1 MMSIKLP
8 IKLCKSL
15 KFQAKFSIL
24 ITFLV
29 ILTVASVVAVVSV
42 LQRRAILEE
51 VQKKAFGLTSVLAHS
66 CVRAVLT
73 DDYLFLQE
81 LIDSITDKAD
91 VVYAMILD
99 QTGKVIVHSDTQDRG
114 KRYADERATNAV
126 RSPRPLLQSFRS
138 PPSAS
143 LRAGQETHHGR
154 RMWDLSVPVLMMPGL
169 KKVATARVG
178 FSLESAYAEVARTRN
193 RILLIGLTAALLGI
207 AFAWFLARAVT
218 QPLHVLV
225 AASRR
230 IGAGELTHRVQ
241 VDAQDEIG
249 ELASAFNRMS
259 AELQKRREEL
269 DRKIRQLARL
279 TNYNES
285 ILQSMNS
292 GVITVNP
299 EGRIVAFNESAERIT
314 GLRAHSARGSLFK
327 AYLAPYTP
335 LNIAIEE
342 ALSSGQIRTDSET
355 NLLREESEEH
365 FLRFSTRLLNHTNGS
380 GSGGV
385 LLLFT
390 DITRLKHVEEEIRRA
405 EKMAA
410 LGTTAASIAHE
421 IKTPLTS
428 VRTFTELLPRK
439 YASTAFR
446 TRFVNTVLPQVDRL
460 SVFVDDLLDFGRIH
474 KPRLRP
480 TEVNAVVAEAF
491 ILLHEAF
498 REHDVHVHQNL
509 ASLPPIPADS
519 EQLGQVVLNI
529 LRNAVE
535 ATPQDGIIEVST
547 RIAANEPEEDEVI
560 QIIISD
566 TGCGIPKSNL
576 SHLFEPFFSTKPKGS
591 GLGLAISYNIVRD
604 HGGTI
609 RVESRE
615 GKGTTFTIVLPAEQP
630 DRPLSLV
637 SDAC

>member
-1 MMSIKLP
+1 MSIKLP
-8 IKLCKSL
+8 IKLYKRL
-15 KFQAKFSIL
+15 KFRAKFSII

-42 LQRRAILEE
+42 FQRRAILEE
-51 VQKKAFGLTSVLAHS
+51 VRKKAFGLTSVLAHS
-66 CVRAVLT
+66 SVQAVLT

-99 QTGKVIVHSDTQDRG
+99 QTGRVIVHSDSQDRG
-114 KRYADERATNAV
+114 KRYTDDRTANAV
-126 RSPRPLLQSFRS
+126 KSPRPLLQSFRS
-138 PPSAS
+138 LPSAS
-143 LRAGQETHHGR
+143 LSTDQNNHRGQ

-169 KKVATARVG
+169 KKVATARIG

-193 RILLIGLTAALLGI
+193 RILLIGFTAAFLGI

-218 QPLHVLV
+218 QPLQLLV

-230 IGAGELTHRVQ
+230 IGAGELTHRVH
-241 VDAQDEIG
+241 VDGQDEIG

-269 DRKIRQLARL
+269 DRKIRELARL

-314 GLRAHSARGSLFK
+314 GLPAHSARGCLFK

-335 LNIAIEE
+335 LNTAIEE
-342 ALSSGQIRTDSET
+342 ALSSGRIRTDNET
-355 NLLREESEEH
+355 KLLRDESGEH

-410 LGTTAASIAHE
+410 LGATAASIAHE

-439 YASTAFR
+439 FASPEFR

-480 TEVNAVVAEAF
+480 TEVNAVVDEAF

-509 ASLPPIPADS
+509 ASLPSIPADS

-535 ATPQDGIIEVST
+535 ATPRGGTIEVST
-547 RIAANEPEEDEVI
+547 RIAASELEESEVI
-560 QIIISD
+560 QLIISD
-566 TGCGIPKSNL
+566 TGCGIPQSNL
-576 SHLFEPFFSTKPKGS
+576 NHLFEPFFSTKPKGS

-609 RVESRE
+609 RVESQE
-615 GKGTTFTIVLPAEQP
+615 GEGTTFTILLPVEQT

>member
-1 MMSIKLP
+1 MRSIKLP
-8 IKLCKSL
+8 IKLYKRL

-24 ITFLV
+24 ITVLV
-29 ILTVASVVAVVSV
+29 ILTVASVVALVSV

-51 VQKKAFGLTSVLAHS
+51 VRKKAFGLTSVLAHS
-66 CVRAVLT
+66 CVQAVLT

-114 KRYADERATNAV
+114 SRYTDERTMDAIK
-126 RSPRPLLQSFRS
+126 SPRPLLQSFRS

-143 LRAGQETHHGR
+143 LRTGQDSHHGQ

-169 KKVATARVG
+169 KKVATARIG

-193 RILLIGLTAALLGI
+193 RILLIGFTAALLGI

-230 IGAGELTHRVQ
+230 IGAGELTHRVH
-241 VDAQDEIG
+241 VDGQDEIG

-269 DRKIRQLARL
+269 DRKIHQLARL

-314 GLRAHSARGSLFK
+314 GLRAHSARGCLFK

-342 ALSSGQIRTDSET
+342 ALSSGRIRTDSET
-355 NLLREESEEH
+355 ELLRDERGER

-380 GSGGV
+380 ESGGV

-410 LGTTAASIAHE
+410 LGSTAASIAHE

-439 YASTAFR
+439 FSSPEFR
-446 TRFVNTVLPQVDRL
+446 ARFVNTVLPQVDRL
-460 SVFVDDLLDFGRIH
+460 SVFVDDLLDFGRVH

-480 TEVNAVVAEAF
+480 TEVNAVVNEAF
-491 ILLHEAF
+491 ILLDEAF
-498 REHDVHVHQNL
+498 RERDIHVHQTL
-509 ASLPPIPADS
+509 SSLPSIPADS

-529 LRNAVE
+529 LRNAAE
-535 ATPQDGIIEVST
+535 ATPQGGTIEVGT
-547 RIAANEPEEDEVI
+547 RIAANEPEEGEVI
-560 QIIISD
+560 QIIVSD
-566 TGCGIPKSNL
+566 TGCGIPESNL

-604 HGGTI
+604 HGGMI
-609 RVESRE
+609 RVESQE
-615 GKGTTFTIVLPAEQP
+615 GKGTTFTILLPAEQP

>member
-1 MMSIKLP
+1 MRIKLP
-8 IKLCKSL
+8 IKLYKRL

-42 LQRRAILEE
+42 FQRRAILEE
-51 VQKKAFGLTSVLAHS
+51 VRKKAFGLTSVLAHS
-66 CVRAVLT
+66 SVQAVLT

-99 QTGKVIVHSDTQDRG
+99 QTGRVIVHSDTQDRG
-114 KRYADERATNAV
+114 KRYADQRAANAV
-126 RSPRPLLQSFRS
+126 KSPRPLLQSFRS
-138 PPSAS
+138 SP
-143 LRAGQETHHGR
+143 GTDQDNHQEE

-169 KKVATARVG
+169 QKVATARIG

-193 RILLIGLTAALLGI
+193 RILLIGFTAALLGI
-207 AFAWFLARAVT
+207 VFAWFLARAVT

-230 IGAGELTHRVQ
+230 IGAGELTHRVH
-241 VDAQDEIG
+241 VDGQDEIG

-259 AELQKRREEL
+259 AELQKRKEEL
-269 DRKIRQLARL
+269 DRKIHQLARL

-314 GLRAHSARGSLFK
+314 GLRAHSARGCLFK

-335 LNIAIEE
+335 LNTAIEE
-342 ALSSGQIRTDSET
+342 ALSSGRIRTDSET
-355 NLLREESEEH
+355 ALLRDEIGEH
-365 FLRFSTRLLNHTNGS
+365 YLRFSTRLLNHTNGS

-410 LGTTAASIAHE
+410 LGATAASIAHE

-439 YASTAFR
+439 FASPEFR

-480 TEVNAVVAEAF
+480 TEVNAVVDEAF
-491 ILLHEAF
+491 ILLHEF
-498 REHDVHVHQNL
+498 SREHDVHVHQNL
-509 ASLPPIPADS
+509 ASLPSIPADS

-535 ATPQDGIIEVST
+535 ATPQGGTIEVGT
-547 RIAANEPEEDEVI
+547 RIAANDPEEGEVI

-566 TGCGIPKSNL
+566 TGCGIPESNL

-609 RVESRE
+609 QVESQE
-615 GKGTTFTIVLPAEQP
+615 GKGTTFTILLRAEQP
-630 DRPLSLV
+630 DRSLSLV

>member
-1 MMSIKLP
+1 MYLELP
-8 IKLCKSL
+8 FMLYKRLRL
-15 KFQAKFSIL
+15 RAKFSVI

-29 ILTVASVVAVVSV
+29 ILTVASVVVVVSF
-42 LQRRAILEE
+42 LQKRAILEE
-51 VQKKAFGLTSVLAHS
+51 VRKKAFGLSSVLAHS
-66 CVRAVLT
+66 SVQAVLT

-81 LIDSITDKAD
+81 IIDSLTDKAD

-99 QTGKVIVHSDTQDRG
+99 NAGKVIVHSNTQDRG
-114 KRYADERATNAV
+114 KRYADERTTKAV
-126 RSPRPLLQSFRS
+126 ESQRYLCQSFRYQ
-138 PPSAS
+138 
-143 LRAGQETHHGR
+143 GQ
-154 RMWDLSVPVLMMPGL
+154 RMWDLSLPVLVMPRL
-169 KKVATARVG
+169 EKIATARIG
-178 FSLESAYAEVARTRN
+178 FSLESAYKEVARTRD
-193 RILLIGLTAALLGI
+193 RILLIGFTAALLGI
-207 AFAWFLARAVT
+207 AFAWLLARAVT
-218 QPLHVLV
+218 NPLQILV
-225 AASRR
+225 AASRK
-230 IGAGELTHRVQ
+230 IGAGELTHRVH
-241 VDAQDEIG
+241 VDSQDEIG
-249 ELASAFNRMS
+249 ELASAFNRMG

-269 DRKIRQLARL
+269 DRKIHQLARL

-314 GLRAHSARGSLFK
+314 GLRAHSARGSLFR

-335 LNIAIEE
+335 LSTAIEE
-342 ALSSGQIRTDSET
+342 ALSSKQTRTDSEAE
-355 NLLREESEEH
+355 LFREDHGER
-365 FLRFSTRLLNHTNGS
+365 FLRFSTRLLSHTNGS

-390 DITRLKHVEEEIRRA
+390 DITHLKRVDEDIRRS

-410 LGTTAASIAHE
+410 LGATAASIAHE

-428 VRTFTELLPRK
+428 IRTFTELLPRK
-439 YASTAFR
+439 YASPEFR
-446 TRFVNTVLPQVDRL
+446 ARFLKTVLSQVDRL
-460 SVFVDDLLDFGRIH
+460 SVFVDDLLDFGRVH
-474 KPRLRP
+474 EPRLRP
-480 TEVNAVVAEAF
+480 TEINAVVNETF

-498 REHDVHVHQNL
+498 REHDVHAHQTM
-509 ASLPPIPADS
+509 ASLPSIPADP

-535 ATPQDGIIEVST
+535 ATPQGGTIEVGT
-547 RIAANEPEEDEVI
+547 RIAASELEEDEVI

-566 TGCGIPKSNL
+566 TGCGIAKSNL

-609 RVESRE
+609 RVESQE
-615 GKGTTFTIVLPAEQP
+615 GEGTTFAILLPVEQT
-630 DRPLSLV
+630 DRPLSLEN
-637 SDAC
+637 DAC